1 MKAAVV
7 CANEDVQYLDYEEPI
22 PGPGEVKVKVR
33 ASGIC
38 VRIFR
43 ECFTMEY
50 TFIRSYLDMNSPE
63 MLWRS
68 EKVSQR

>member
-7 CANEDVQYLDYEEPI
+7 CANEDVQ
-22 PGPGEVKVKVR
+22 
-33 ASGIC
+33 
-38 VRIFR
+38 FR

>member
-22 PGPGEVKVKVR
+22 PGPES
-33 ASGIC
+33 A

>member
-7 CANEDVQYLDYEEPI
+7 CANE
-22 PGPGEVKVKVR
+22 
-33 ASGIC
+33 
-38 VRIFR
+38 FR

>member
-22 PGPGEVKVKVR
+22 PGPGEVKVK
-33 ASGIC
+33 

>member
-33 ASGIC
+33 HPESA